1 MKISVNKVVQNKQK
15 NVSLA
20 PLEKKKTKLPH
31 LMGFPNRKRGE
42 KMDE

>member
-20 PLEKKKTKLPH
+20 PLVKKKQKKATP
-31 LMGFPNRKRGE
+31 PNGAP
-42 KMDE
+42 

>member
-20 PLEKKKTKLPH
+20 PLEKKTKLPH
-31 LMGFPNRKRGE
+31 LMGFPNRKREE

>member
-20 PLEKKKTKLPH
+20 PLGEKKKLPH
-31 LMGFPNRKRGE
+31 LMGFPNRKGAE
-42 KMDE
+42 KKDE